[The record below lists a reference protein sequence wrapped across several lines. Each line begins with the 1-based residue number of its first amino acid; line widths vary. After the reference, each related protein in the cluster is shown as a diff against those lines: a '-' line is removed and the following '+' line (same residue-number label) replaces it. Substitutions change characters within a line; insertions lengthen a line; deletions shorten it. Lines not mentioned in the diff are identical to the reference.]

1 MLKSVITGVGGY
13 LPEKILTN
21 QDLEKMVE
29 TTDAWIME
37 RTGIKTRHLAKEGE
51 LTSDLAIKAAQRA
64 MEDAGVSPEEIDL
77 IVLSTTTP
85 DETFPAT
92 AMKVQEALG
101 AHKAFAFDIQAACS
115 GFMYA
120 LSTADHFLRGGT
132 GTKALVIGAETL
144 SRIVD
149 WTDRN
154 TCVLFG
160 DGAGAV
166 VLETR
171 EGAGTLDEAGLKKVI
186 LHSDGRY
193 RSILTATG
201 GVSSTGNAGKIYM
214 EGREVFRHAV
224 TNLADV
230 AVEVLTQAGVQTK
243 DINVLVPHQANLRI
257 IEGTAKKLGLSMDH
271 VIVTLPEQGNTSS
284 ASIPLALYHGVKT
297 GRIQKG
303 DLLLLESMGAG
314 FTWAGALVR
323 F

>member
-1 MLKSVITGVGGY
+1 MKKSVIVGVGGY
-13 LPEKILTN
+13 LPEKVLTN
-21 QDLEKMVE
+21 FELEQMVD
-29 TTDAWIME
+29 TSDAWITE
-37 RTGIKTRHLAKEGE
+37 RTGIKARHIAKEGE
-51 LTSDLAIKAAQRA
+51 LTSDLAIKSAQTA
-64 MEDAGVSPEEIDL
+64 LKDANISGEEIDL

-101 AHKAFAFDIQAACS
+101 AHRAFAFDVQAACS

-120 LSTADHFLRGGT
+120 LSVADHFVRMGT
-132 GTKALVIGAETL
+132 VKKALVIGAETL

-166 VLETR
+166 VLEAQETI
-171 EGAGTLDEAGLKKVI
+171 GQSDEVGIKEII

-201 GVSSTGNAGKIYM
+201 GVSSTGTSGKIYM

-230 AVEVLTQAGVQTK
+230 ATEVLSKSGVNTS
-243 DINVLVPHQANLRI
+243 DIDVLVPHQANLRI
-257 IEGTAKKLGLSMDH
+257 IEGTAKKLGVPLER

-284 ASIPLALYHGVKT
+284 ASIPLALYQGVQT
-297 GRIQKG
+297 GRIKKG

>member
-1 MLKSVITGVGGY
+1 MKKSVIVGVGGY
-13 LPEKILTN
+13 LPEKVLTN
-21 QDLEKMVE
+21 FELEQMVD
-29 TTDAWIME
+29 TSDAWITE

-51 LTSDLAIKAAQRA
+51 LTSDLAIKAAQTA
-64 MEDAGVSPEEIDL
+64 LKDANISGEEIDL
-77 IVLSTTTP
+77 IILSTTTP

-101 AHKAFAFDIQAACS
+101 AHRAFAFDVQAACS

-120 LSTADHFLRGGT
+120 LSVADHFVRLGT
-132 GTKALVIGAETL
+132 VKKALVVGAETL

-166 VLETR
+166 VLEAQETI
-171 EGAGTLDEAGLKKVI
+171 GQSDEAGIKEII

-201 GVSSTGNAGKIYM
+201 GVSLTGTSGKIYM

-230 AVEVLTQAGVQTK
+230 ATEVLSKSGADTS
-243 DINVLVPHQANLRI
+243 DIDVLVPHQANLRI
-257 IEGTAKKLGLSMDH
+257 IEGTAKKLGLPLER

-284 ASIPLALYHGVKT
+284 ASIPLALYQGVQT
-297 GRIQKG
+297 GRIKKG

>member
-1 MLKSVITGVGGY
+1 MIRSVITGVGGY

-21 QDLEKMVE
+21 QDLERIVE
-29 TTDAWIME
+29 TTDAWITE
-37 RTGIKTRHLAKEGE
+37 RTGIKTRHIAKEGE
-51 LTSDLAIKAAQRA
+51 LTSDLAIHAACEALEKAGISGA
-64 MEDAGVSPEEIDL
+64 DIDV

-92 AMKVQEALG
+92 AMKVQDAIG
-101 AHKAFAFDIQAACS
+101 ATKAFAFDVQAACS

-120 LSTADHFLRGGT
+120 LSIADQFLRSKT
-132 GTKALVIGAETL
+132 AKKALVIGAETL

-166 VLETR
+166 VLEAQ
-171 EGAGTLDEAGLKKVI
+171 EGTGDMAEAGLKNII
-186 LHSDGRY
+186 LHSDGRF

-201 GVSSTGNAGKIYM
+201 GVSSTGTSGKISM

-230 AVEVLTQAGVQTK
+230 AEEVLSQTGISTA
-243 DINVLVPHQANLRI
+243 DIDVLVPHQANLRI

-271 VIVTLPEQGNTSS
+271 VVVTLPEQGNTSS
-284 ASIPLALYHGVKT
+284 ASIPLALYQGIKM
-297 GRIQKG
+297 GCIKKG